1 MREYKFRGC
10 DAVGNKGWVY
20 GDLVHG
26 KKCNREEPYLT
37 DRIMVGGYEVVP
49 ESVGIRLYEVEGVTF
64 YDGDIVAVDGT
75 DKKFVLKMDN
85 DGMIRGYEVG
95 TDFWVNFH
103 TLISTFVVK
112 VVGTKFDAAAYGRG
126 KGSESEQ

>member
-1 MREYKFRGC
+1 MEYKFRGW
-10 DAVGNKGWVY
+10 DAVGKKGWVY
-20 GDLVHG
+20 GDLVHN
-26 KKCNREEPYLT
+26 KKVTKTGLE
-37 DRIMVGGYEVVP
+37 DRVMVGGYEVVP

-64 YDGDIVAVDGT
+64 FDGDIVAVDGT
-75 DKKFVLKMDN
+75 HKGFVLKMDN

-112 VVGTKFDAAAYGRG
+112 IVGTEYKANGDG
-126 KGSESEQ
+126 KECKK